1 MASFWQILPH
11 ASACITGNRVF
22 LLDVR
27 QDRYLLVPP
36 SIEGTV
42 RDWLTFGGPVTAPVS
57 LTDLL
62 RSAGSLRAR
71 DPEPSNLE
79 CQTVMIPQALAPSD
93 VSPSVSIGAIARTWH
108 LTLSTSLALRRYSLM
123 SLLACDRGIPDIEDA
138 RVQKRIA
145 HIYDA
150 ARSSVPVPRR
160 CLLDSLALRRWMRE
174 AGQYPSLVFGITEV
188 PFSAHCWL
196 QNGTA
201 VLNDQLDQVSRFTP
215 ILVV

>member
-1 MASFWQILPH
+1 MVSLWQILPH

-42 RDWLTFGGPVTAPVS
+42 KDWLRFGGPVAAPVS

-62 RSAGSLRAR
+62 RSAGSFRVG
-71 DPEPSNLE
+71 DPQPSNLE
-79 CQTVMIPQALAPSD
+79 RQVIMIPETLAPAD
-93 VSPSVSIGAIARTWH
+93 GSPSVSIGAIARTWH
-108 LTLSTSLALRRYSLM
+108 LTLSTSLALRRHSLM
-123 SLLACDRGIPDIEDA
+123 SLLSRDRGASDSEDA
-138 RVQKRIA
+138 RVQARIA
-145 HIYDA
+145 RIYDA

-160 CLLDSLALRRWMRE
+160 CLLDSLALRRWMSG

-201 VLNDQLDQVSRFTP
+201 ILNDQVDQVSRFTP